1 MSIEK
6 VIKATKCE
14 NITKIILTIGIKG
27 HIIVTRATEGRKSMD
42 VMTDREKQILKTFAL
57 LIPRLS
63 DSDKSYLIGLGEGM
77 AIKSRQN
84 REKHRKD
91 SAGKLAV

>member
-1 MSIEK
+1 
-6 VIKATKCE
+6 
-14 NITKIILTIGIKG
+14 
-27 HIIVTRATEGRKSMD
+27 MD

-63 DSDKSYLIGLGEGM
+63 DSDKSYLIGLGE
-77 AIKSRQN
+77 N